1 MASSDPHTEE
11 EQLVFKVEDG
21 DGKVVGGCVVDIHP
35 WGRAV
40 LAQLWVE
47 ESYRRRG
54 IGSRLFG
61 EIEREA
67 KEKGACVILSH
78 CCDWVSGFFFQNR
91 FTPRGKLEDYPKGH
105 TAYELEKRI

>member
-11 EQLVFKVEDG
+11 EQLVLKVEDG

-61 EIEREA
+61 KSSA
-67 KEKGACVILSH
+67 K
-78 CCDWVSGFFFQNR
+78 R
-91 FTPRGKLEDYPKGH
+91 R
-105 TAYELEKRI
+105 KRAPA